1 MVAIVVGVLVIGCT
15 TTWLVAGA
23 AGTSTPGPPSGSIG
37 DTLNRPVPE
46 TIARLPLEDQTGRR
60 VTLDRFR
67 GRAVLLVPF
76 LTSCQEECPITSGAL
91 LEVQRTIDADH
102 LADQVSIVEL
112 TVDPG
117 RDVPSRLAAFARL
130 TGSTWPLVTGS
141 STVLATLWHHFG
153 IFYQKVPEDS
163 PPGINWQTNRPYTYD
178 VDHSDGFVL
187 LDSRLHERFIAGGM
201 TSIGRIPANLQRL
214 LDSQGRADLQNP
226 GGGAWTVPD
235 ALHAIGWV
243 LGRGLSVPSQDQPSS

>member
-1 MVAIVVGVLVIGCT
+1 MAIVIGALLVVST

-23 AGTSTPGPPSGSIG
+23 AGTPSPGPPSASIG
-37 DTLNRPVPE
+37 DTLDQPVPQA
-46 TIARLPLEDQTGRR
+46 IARLPLTDQKGRR
-60 VTLDRFR
+60 VTLDQFK

-91 LEVQRTIDADH
+91 LEVQRAIDAGH
-102 LADQVSIVEL
+102 LSGQVAIVEL

-117 RDVPSRLAAFARL
+117 RDVPGRMAAFARL
-130 TGSTWPLVTGS
+130 TGSTWPLVTGPS
-141 STVLATLWHHFG
+141 PTLAALWHHFG

-187 LDSRLHERFIAGGM
+187 LDARLHERFIAGGM
-201 TSIGRIPANLQRL
+201 TRIGRIPPNLQRL
-214 LDSQGRADLQNP
+214 LDSQGRADLRNP
-226 GGGAWTVPD
+226 GGGAWTVTD
-235 ALHAIGWV
+235 ALDAIGWV
-243 LGRGLSVPSQDQPSS
+243 LGRGIPVPSQGEPG